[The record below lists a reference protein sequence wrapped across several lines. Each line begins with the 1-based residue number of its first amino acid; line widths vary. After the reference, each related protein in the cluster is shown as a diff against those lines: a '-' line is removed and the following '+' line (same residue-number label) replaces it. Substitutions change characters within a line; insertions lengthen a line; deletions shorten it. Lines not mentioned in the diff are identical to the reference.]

1 MSARRF
7 VDTNVLV
14 YAFDAAVPHKR
25 EVAQQLLGSAQPG
38 ELIVSAQV
46 LHEFYV
52 VVTRKLATPLP
63 AATAAG
69 IVREFT
75 RLEVVPIDA
84 GLSLAAIDRS
94 ERTQLS
100 LWDALIVEAARR
112 GRCEQLLTEDLTD
125 GQAIDEVVVVNPFS

>member
-14 YAFDAAVPHKR
+14 YAFDESEPAKR
-25 EVAQQLLGSAQPG
+25 EVAQQLLNAAQPG
-38 ELIVSAQV
+38 ELIVSSQV

-63 AATAAG
+63 ATAAAQV
-69 IVREFT
+69 VRELA
-75 RLEVVPIDA
+75 RLEVVPVDA
-84 GLSLAAIDRS
+84 ALSLAAVDRS
-94 ERTQLS
+94 GGTQLS

-112 GRCEQLLTEDLTD
+112 GRCEQLLTEDLAD
-125 GQAIDEVVVVNPFS
+125 GQAIDEVVIVNPFA

>member
-1 MSARRF
+1 MSARTF

-14 YAFDAAVPHKR
+14 YAFDAAEPDKR
-25 EVAQQLLGSAQPG
+25 EVAQQLLASAQPG

-52 VVTRKLATPLP
+52 VTTRKLATPLP
-63 AATAAG
+63 ERTAG
-69 IVREFT
+69 EVVRELA

-84 GLSLAAIDRS
+84 ALSLAAVDRS
-94 ERTQLS
+94 QRTQLS

-112 GRCEQLLTEDLTD
+112 AGCEHLLTEDLTG
-125 GQAIDEVVVVNPFS
+125 GQTIDEVAIVNPFV